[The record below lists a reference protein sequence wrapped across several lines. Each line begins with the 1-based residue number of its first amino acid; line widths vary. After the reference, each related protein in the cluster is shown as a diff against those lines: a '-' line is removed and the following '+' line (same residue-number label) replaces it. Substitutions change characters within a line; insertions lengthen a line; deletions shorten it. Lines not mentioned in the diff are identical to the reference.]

1 MVRAGRMN
9 AAPPVLFG
17 EVLFDRFPDGRS
29 VLGGA
34 PFNVALHLQAF
45 GLAPRLLSAVGVDL
59 LGEQILARMEAAG
72 LDTDGIAVDPDHP
85 TGTVEVA
92 LADGEPTFTITPD
105 VAWDFIDVARAPAHA
120 GLLYHGSLALRRVAA
135 RTSLARLRERLAA
148 PVFLD
153 VNLRA
158 PWWSRDEVR
167 ELLGTARWV
176 KLNHDELAALADGP
190 DEATRAAALLGL
202 GDLALVVVTRGADG
216 AAAYPRDGAP
226 VEVAP
231 ERAVEVLDTVGAGD
245 AFASVLICG
254 LVRGWPLATTL
265 ERAQA
270 FASRIVACRGAVP
283 DDPGFH
289 ATTLAAWEKA

>member
-1 MVRAGRMN
+1 MN
-9 AAPPVLFG
+9 DVASPVLFG
-17 EVLFDRFPDGRS
+17 EVLFDRFPDGS
-29 VLGGA
+29 EVLGGA
-34 PFNVALHLQAF
+34 PLNVALHLQGF

-59 LGEQILARMEAAG
+59 LGERILARMEAAG
-72 LDTDGIAVDPDHP
+72 LDTAGIAVDPDHA

-92 LADGEPTFTITPD
+92 LADGEPTFTITPE
-105 VAWDFIDVARAPAHA
+105 VAWDYIDVARAPRHA

-135 RTSLARLRERLAA
+135 RTALARLRERLAA

-153 VNLRA
+153 VNLRS

-167 ELLGTARWV
+167 ELVAAARWV
-176 KLNHDELAALADGP
+176 KLNHDELFTLADGA
-190 DEATRAAALLGL
+190 DEASRAAALLDL

-216 AAAYPRDGAP
+216 AAAYPRDGEP

-231 ERAVEVLDTVGAGD
+231 NRATLEVVDTVGAGD

-254 LVRGWPLATTL
+254 LLRDWPLATTL

-283 DDPGFH
+283 DDATLY
-289 ATTLAAWEKA
+289 ATTRAAWENA

>member
-1 MVRAGRMN
+1 M
-9 AAPPVLFG
+9 
-17 EVLFDRFPDGRS
+17 
-29 VLGGA
+29 
-34 PFNVALHLQAF
+34 
-45 GLAPRLLSAVGVDL
+45 
-59 LGEQILARMEAAG
+59 
-72 LDTDGIAVDPDHP
+72 
-85 TGTVEVA
+85 
-92 LADGEPTFTITPD
+92 
-105 VAWDFIDVARAPAHA
+105 
-120 GLLYHGSLALRRVAA
+120 
-135 RTSLARLRERLAA
+135 
-148 PVFLD
+148 
-153 VNLRA
+153 
-158 PWWSRDEVR
+158 R

-190 DEATRAAALLGL
+190 EEATRATALLGL
-202 GDLALVVVTRGADG
+202 SDLELVVVTRGADG
-216 AAAYPRDGAP
+216 AAAYPCDGAP
-226 VEVAP
+226 IEVAP